1 MRWRHFRSQEKA
13 ERGAQRYM
21 GVTSAGALQGRGR
34 RVPNPPLHTHTC
46 AVSVACVCVYTRS
59 ECGGEGDRERERD
72 RTVNGMKGERPVNPG
87 KRHNEATAIPST
99 TLVFL

>member
-1 MRWRHFRSQEKA
+1 MSR
-13 ERGAQRYM
+13 
-21 GVTSAGALQGRGR
+21 LQVLSKGGGDVCRT
-34 RVPNPPLHTHTC
+34 PPHTHTHTC
-46 AVSVACVCVYTRS
+46 AVSVACVCVYTRP